1 MIETNKP
8 GGDEMQVNNRVL
20 YRASVSSGTVGER
33 ILLLLSRA
41 PGTPD
46 YPGGTLKTNMNN
58 SLDYLLKTVPH
69 FLEMIRGKSVL
80 DFGCGWG
87 WQAVAMVRQGARFVV
102 GIDVVKE
109 NLEKGRALAKSW
121 QLVDHQIK
129 FVDRLDGYSSFDVV
143 LSCSSFEHFSEPEAV
158 LQQMRAAALPSG
170 NVIISF
176 AEPWYS
182 ARGSH
187 MSLFTKLPWV
197 NVFFP
202 EKTVMKV
209 RQNFR
214 ADGATRYEDVQGGL
228 NRMTLAKFEQ
238 IIHSSGMKV
247 EWLRYYAT
255 KNLPL
260 VTKLPVLRE
269 FLTSAVACILKA

>member
-1 MIETNKP
+1 MQATNRMSFK
-8 GGDEMQVNNRVL
+8 L
-20 YRASVSSGTVGER
+20 SVSSRTFGER
-33 ILLLLSRA
+33 ILLGLSRA

-58 SLDYLLKTVPH
+58 SLDYLMKTIPD
-69 FLEMIRGKSVL
+69 FLEIIRGKSVL

-102 GIDVVKE
+102 GIDIVRE
-109 NLEKGRALAKSW
+109 NLEKSRALAKSY
-121 QLVDHQIK
+121 QLGDHQIE
-129 FVDRLDGYSSFDVV
+129 FVDRLRENSSFDVV
-143 LSCSSFEHFSEPEAV
+143 LSCSSFEHFSEPEAI
-158 LQQMRAAALPSG
+158 LQQMRSAALLSG
-170 NVIISF
+170 IVIISF

-187 MSLFTKLPWV
+187 MSLFTRLPWV
-197 NVFFP
+197 NVLFS

-214 ADGATRYEDVQGGL
+214 DDGATRYEDVQGGL
-228 NRMTLAKFEQ
+228 NRMTLAKFEK
-238 IIHSSGMKV
+238 IIHHSGMKV

-255 KNLPL
+255 KNLPV

-269 FLTSAVACILKA
+269 FLTSAVACILRA